1 MIPCLVKLLTYQ
13 IKPSTQNPLDIK
25 TPLLYYTRI
34 LGFINRNMKKFIA
47 ITLIFLLSVTV
58 LLSGAF
64 GYSDCAAKCA
74 YEMAKTH
81 QHAAMGSVGLAAPN
95 CCSGTMK
102 NTCEMAGTPEIKI
115 PECSMTSH
123 ATGTPD
129 PAGVGILS
137 GNTETDIIRAAQSDP
152 RFIAGQINKTPPIYL
167 RTLSILL

>member
-13 IKPSTQNPLDIK
+13 IKTSTQNPLDIK

-34 LGFINRNMKKFIA
+34 LGIINLNMKKSIA
-47 ITLIFLLSVTV
+47 ITLIFLFSVTV

-74 YEMAKTH
+74 YEMAKAH
-81 QHAAMGSVGLAAPN
+81 QHASMGSVGLAAPN

-123 ATGTPD
+123 ATGTPA

-137 GNTETDIIRAAQSDP
+137 SNTETDIIRAAQSDP

>member
-1 MIPCLVKLLTYQ
+1 
-13 IKPSTQNPLDIK
+13 
-25 TPLLYYTRI
+25 
-34 LGFINRNMKKFIA
+34 
-47 ITLIFLLSVTV
+47 
-58 LLSGAF
+58 
-64 GYSDCAAKCA
+64 
-74 YEMAKTH
+74 
-81 QHAAMGSVGLAAPN
+81 
-95 CCSGTMK
+95 MK

-137 GNTETDIIRAAQSDP
+137 SNTETDIIRAAQSDP